1 MSTDTLTKWTIDS
14 VHSEI
19 TFKVKH
25 LVISTVT
32 GKFKDFDASIESDN
46 EDFENAT
53 IAFEANIDSIET
65 GNGDRDNHL
74 KSEDFFNATEY
85 PKMIFES
92 SSFKKT
98 GDGEYKLVG
107 ELTIRDKTK
116 QVELDAEYGGTV
128 VDPYGNTKAGFDVT
142 GKINRKEFGLTW
154 SAVTEAGSVVVSD
167 QVKLNLNVQ
176 FTRN

>member
-14 VHSEI
+14 AHSEI

-128 VDPYGNTKAGFDVT
+128 VDPYGNTKAGFDVI